1 VDVLVAGASGFV
13 GSRLC
18 PALQEAGHRVRAMT
32 RSPETYRGAG
42 QPCRVNARG
51 SRRHRNPSP
60 PRPQIWRLADQ
71 LEPAGFE
78 KQDAEAARTFGPVA
92 ARAGLRR
99 IHGHALPRPRYS
111 TRRCNQQR
119 PVDTEDQPRSPLLS
133 GTQPGSRGDDTGLG
147 RHQGLREIVSA
158 LKVAHP
164 QRGHLAIPDAGVAEK
179 ENHEPFAPRR
189 ISQRVELRVREEY
202 LLPLAWHAGAAR
214 RLPDCA

>member
-1 VDVLVAGASGFV
+1 VGTLHRTSGSAGGPRKRISRKADTAPRADPTSSGSTKKSNAAPASSAS
-13 GSRLC
+13 SRTTQPSSAS
-18 PALQEAGHRVRAMT
+18 PA
-32 RSPETYRGAG
+32 RSWPTSTTNGK
-42 QPCRVNARG
+42 
-51 SRRHRNPSP
+51 
-60 PRPQIWRLADQ
+60 PRPPLPIRRL
-71 LEPAGFE
+71 
-78 KQDAEAARTFGPVA
+78 
-92 ARAGLRR
+92 
-99 IHGHALPRPRYS
+99 HGHALPRPRYS